1 MAEDKKAV
9 ITIDD
14 VEYTEDQLTDEQK
27 MMVNHIN
34 SLQQKI
40 NSSKFNL
47 DQLNVGQ
54 DAFVKMLR
62 ESLNTVEEEPKEAA

>member
-1 MAEDKKAV
+1 MAEDKKAT

-14 VEYTEDQLTDEQK
+14 IEYTEDQLDDEQK

-40 NSSKFNL
+40 NSSQFNL
-47 DQLNVGQ
+47 DQLRVGQ
-54 DAFVKMLR
+54 DAFVKMLK
-62 ESLNTVEEEPKEAA
+62 ESLEKVDEAA

>member
-1 MAEDKKAV
+1 MAEDKKAT

-14 VEYTEDQLTDEQK
+14 VEYAEDQLDDEQK

-40 NSSKFNL
+40 NSAEFNL
-47 DQLNVGQ
+47 DQLRVGQ
-54 DAFVKMLR
+54 DAFVKMLK
-62 ESLNTVEEEPKEAA
+62 ESLQKVDEAA